1 MSLKRWSAR
10 RDDNEAPIVRVLQQ
24 CGALVC
30 PLSIAG
36 MPDLLVCHRGRLLLV
51 EVKRP
56 RGALN
61 DAQRRQVALGWPV
74 LTVHSIAEALAVLG
88 VEHATP

>member
-10 RDDNEAPIVRVLQQ
+10 RDDNEAPIVSVLQQ

-36 MPDLLVCHRGRLLLV
+36 MPDLLVCHRGRLLLL

-56 RGALN
+56 RRALN
-61 DAQRRQVALGWPV
+61 DAQQRQAALGWPV
-74 LTVHSIAEALAVLG
+74 TVVRSVSEALAVLG
-88 VEHATP
+88 MTVTL

>member
-1 MSLKRWSAR
+1 MSLKRWNAR

-36 MPDLLVCHRGRLLLV
+36 MPDLLICHRGQLLLL

-56 RGALN
+56 RRGLN
-61 DAQRRQVALGWPV
+61 EAQQHQAALGWPV
-74 LTVHSIAEALAVLG
+74 LTVHSIAEALALLG
-88 VEHATP
+88 VETATP

>member
-1 MSLKRWSAR
+1 MSLRRWSPR
-10 RDDNEAPIVRVLQQ
+10 RDDNEAPIVRVLEK

-36 MPDLLVCHRGRLLLV
+36 MPDLLVCHRGRLLLL

-56 RGALN
+56 RRELN
-61 DAQRRQVALGWPV
+61 EAQQRQADLGWPV
-74 LTVHSIAEALAVLG
+74 TTVHSIAEALLVIG
-88 VEHATP
+88 VENA

>member
-1 MSLKRWSAR
+1 MSLKRWNAR
-10 RDDNEAPIVRVLQQ
+10 RDDNEAPIVRVLEK

-36 MPDLLVCHRGRLLLV
+36 MPDLLVAYRGQLLLL

-56 RGALN
+56 RRELS
-61 DAQRRQVALGWPV
+61 DAQQRQADLGWPV
-74 LTVHSIAEALAVLG
+74 TTVHSIAEALALLG
-88 VEHATP
+88 VGFD